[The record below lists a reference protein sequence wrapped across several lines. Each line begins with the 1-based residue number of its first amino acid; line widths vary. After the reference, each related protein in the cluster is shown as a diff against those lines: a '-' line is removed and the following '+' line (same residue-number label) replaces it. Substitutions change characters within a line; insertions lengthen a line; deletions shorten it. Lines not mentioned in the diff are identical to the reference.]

1 MMMDMQIG
9 SKSACQGVQR
19 LSGLPEAGRDKEE
32 IFHRAFGESMAFST
46 PCYHIFRFQNYERT
60 NLSVLNHLV
69 NGNLLW
75 KI

>member
-1 MMMDMQIG
+1 MMDMQIG
-9 SKSACQGVQR
+9 STSTYQGVQR

-32 IFHRAFGESMAFST
+32 IFHRAFGEGMAFST
-46 PCYHIFRFQNYERT
+46 HCYQIFRFHNYERT
-60 NLSVLNHLV
+60 NFSVLNHLV